1 MADTSAMLS
10 RLAWCCVKAARVA
23 PPHTPTRDWKNVK
36 LLINST
42 SKAEEGAQEA
52 QLCLSSVS
60 KKTINSREGY
70 MITTLVLGSLT
81 ATVLAAVLASLI
93 AAVLGTINF
102 DAIHIMLL
110 SDNFWQ
116 FIQHVSISDDVV
128 DDESSD
134 KFDQS
139 LVYNISSSWGIIQ

>member
-1 MADTSAMLS
+1 M
-10 RLAWCCVKAARVA
+10 
-23 PPHTPTRDWKNVK
+23 K

-42 SKAEEGAQEA
+42 SKAAEEGAQEA

-110 SDNFWQ
+110 SDNF
-116 FIQHVSISDDVV
+116 
-128 DDESSD
+128 
-134 KFDQS
+134 
-139 LVYNISSSWGIIQ
+139 